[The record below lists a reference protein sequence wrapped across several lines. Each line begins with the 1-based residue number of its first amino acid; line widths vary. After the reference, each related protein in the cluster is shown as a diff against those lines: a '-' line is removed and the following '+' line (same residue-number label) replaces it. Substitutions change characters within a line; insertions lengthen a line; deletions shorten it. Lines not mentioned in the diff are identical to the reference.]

1 MVVEGVEET
10 GDFQAREA
18 GEKVGEFHGLWRAE
32 RVGAAARGGEGEKL
46 GAEIDEAPEQDLL
59 AFELW
64 AEAGHGVEEGAGEF
78 ARGGGGV
85 ADVTG
90 EAGVE

>member
-32 RVGAAARGGEGEKL
+32 RMGAAARGGEGEKL

-59 AFELW
+59 AFEHW